1 MHEAYEAKKWG
12 FVPDYARLDIVYEYG
27 GIYLDTDVEIIK
39 NLDELLEQSAF
50 VGFEETGEGTYFVN
64 CGQGFGAIPHHEII
78 REVRDMYDHLS
89 FQKEDGTLNLLPS
102 PHYTTKA
109 LKYFGLQQKNE
120 EQKMKDMVI
129 YPSEVL
135 CPKNFTTGK
144 LKITKKTVSIHHFT
158 ASWMEED
165 IKKELEYQRRM
176 KKTYGEYLGK
186 KLMYG
191 KSILE
196 KYKEK
201 YKRQWGHMLDVMEY
215 IWKLQRAKGMRIGT
229 KEAVF
234 LDTALNGDNTGD
246 AIIMESCEK
255 ELGEVMKIERM
266 LHVPTHRLIRK
277 DEREILFHAPLKIL
291 CGTNILSG
299 HMYSYGLWKIG
310 KEIAPYKNTV
320 LMGIGAASYDQS
332 FDWKTKQF
340 FLAILSPH
348 YQHSVRDLEAE
359 KLLHRM
365 GIQNVLYTACP
376 TMWKLTK
383 EHCARIPKEKG
394 TKVLCTITDYA
405 KDTVRDRQMID
416 ILKECY
422 DEIYLWIQ
430 GDGDLEYVKTLNLMD
445 GIQIVPRRLE
455 ELDRILSMKGL
466 DYVGTR
472 LHAGI
477 RALNFGHRSI
487 VIAIDNRA
495 TSISKDTGLPIV
507 QREEISTSLKNQIF
521 SSFETRILL
530 PEENIKKWK
539 SQFQGMEGA

>member
-50 VGFEETGEGTYFVN
+50 MGFEETGEGTYFVN

-102 PHYTTKA
+102 PHYTTRA

-291 CGTNILSG
+291 CGTNLLSG